1 MKVKISR
8 YFYIVTSRL
17 QDITYPV
24 NLFLKINLND
34 DWLLVGGTYLHPYIF
49 CCTCWYFSS
58 CLF

>member
-17 QDITYPV
+17 QEITYPV

-34 DWLLVGGTYLHPYIF
+34 DRLLVGGTI
-49 CCTCWYFSS
+49 
-58 CLF
+58 